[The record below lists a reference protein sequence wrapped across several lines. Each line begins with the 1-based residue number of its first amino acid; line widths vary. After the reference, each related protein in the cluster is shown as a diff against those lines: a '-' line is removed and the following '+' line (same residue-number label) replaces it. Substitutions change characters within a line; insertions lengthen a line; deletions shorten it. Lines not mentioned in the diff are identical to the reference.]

1 MSNWKTYKQLN
12 LDFFDLPDEQD
23 TENQGNLN
31 NHKNHS
37 ADK

>member
-1 MSNWKTYKQLN
+1 MSNWKTYKRLN
-12 LDFFDLPDEQD
+12 LDAFDLPDEQD

-31 NHKNHS
+31 NHKNHR

>member
-1 MSNWKTYKQLN
+1 MSNWKTYKHLN

-23 TENQGNLN
+23 TENQGNQN
-31 NHKNHS
+31 HHKNHS